1 MSVPIR
7 RHMSDDGIDWIVQVM
22 LPGATNAM
30 IVFEHPDGGSS
41 RRDRYNWVNIAGPG
55 ARNVTSRADA
65 AAVLHQLT
73 DVQVAL
79 LFRRSMPIT
88 TATSTTGPSTA
99 GAI

>member
-1 MSVPIR
+1 MSASTRSFSSP
-7 RHMSDDGIDWIVQVM
+7 DGVDWIVQVM

-55 ARNVTSRADA
+55 ARNVTSRADGE
-65 AAVLHQLT
+65 AVLRELT
-73 DVQVAL
+73 DAQIAL

-88 TATSTTGPSTA
+88 TGPISV
-99 GAI
+99 GAN

>member
-1 MSVPIR
+1 MTASTRSYTSP
-7 RHMSDDGIDWIVQVM
+7 DGVDWVVQVM

-65 AAVLHQLT
+65 AAVLHELT
-73 DVQVAL
+73 EVQIAL
-79 LFRRSMPIT
+79 LYRRSMPI
-88 TATSTTGPSTA
+88 SA
-99 GAI
+99 GAN